1 MYPHIYVQKQ
11 CYHTVQSQLP
21 HLYVAE
27 RSLCGVL
34 TIGGKDTDR
43 ARAQSAVAH
52 TINILFID
60 VQVKTAAPRYDR
72 EKVSLA
78 WLCLNGGARGNK
90 QRFIRPAAL

>member
-1 MYPHIYVQKQ
+1 MYPHIYVPKQ
-11 CYHTVQSQLP
+11 CYHTVKSELP

-43 ARAQSAVAH
+43 ARAKGAVAH
-52 TINILFID
+52 TINILLID
-60 VQVKTAAPRYDR
+60 IQVKTAAPRYDR

-78 WLCLNGGARGNK
+78 WLCLNGGARANK
-90 QRFIRPAAL
+90 QWLTRPAAL